1 MVDPFYLKEWKMY
14 WYERRSKKKRQK
26 NDSQKGFKLINN
38 AVLEKTMENVG
49 KHKNIKL
56 VTTEVGKIY
65 LVSET
70 NYHTKSLKCYTGNI
84 LAKNT

>member
-1 MVDPFYLKEWKMY
+1 MY
-14 WYERRSKKKRQK
+14 WYERRSKKKRQKKKK

-38 AVLEKTMENVG
+38 AVLEKTMENVR

-56 VTTEVGKIY
+56 VTTEVEKIY

-70 NYHTKSLKCYTGNI
+70 NYHTKSLKCRKYISKRHINI
-84 LAKNT
+84 HE

>member
-1 MVDPFYLKEWKMY
+1 MY
-14 WYERRSKKKRQK
+14 WYERRSKKKRQKKKK

-38 AVLEKTMENVG
+38 AVLEKTMENVR

-56 VTTEVGKIY
+56 VTTEVEKIY

-70 NYHTKSLKCYTGNI
+70 NYHTKKFEMSEIY
-84 LAKNT
+84 

>member
-1 MVDPFYLKEWKMY
+1 MY

-38 AVLEKTMENVG
+38 AVLEKTMENVR

-65 LVSET
+65 LVSEN

>member
-1 MVDPFYLKEWKMY
+1 MY

-70 NYHTKSLKCYTGNI
+70 KYHTKSLKCYTGNI